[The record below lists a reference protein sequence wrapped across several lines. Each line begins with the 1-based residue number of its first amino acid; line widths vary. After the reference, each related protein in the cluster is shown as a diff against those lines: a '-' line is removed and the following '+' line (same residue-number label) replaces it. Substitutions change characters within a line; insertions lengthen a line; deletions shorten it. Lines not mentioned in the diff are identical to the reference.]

1 MFTVR
6 FYETAAGN
14 KVLRDWLRGFA
25 KEDRAVLGEDL
36 KTVQIGFPMG
46 LPLCRSLGNGLWEVR
61 STLPMMRA
69 EARMIFFQ
77 DSSAHALVVVH
88 GFIKKSQKTP
98 KRDIDIALRRKAEV
112 GSG

>member
-77 DSSAHALVVVH
+77 DSGAHALVVVH
-88 GFIKKSQKTP
+88 GFIKKTQKTP
-98 KRDIDIALRRKAEV
+98 KRDIEIALRRKAEV

>member
-1 MFTVR
+1 MFRVV
-6 FYETAAGN
+6 FYRTAVGN
-14 KVLRDWLRGFA
+14 NVVLDWIRSFA
-25 KEDRAVLGEDL
+25 KEDRTILGEDL

-61 STLPMMRA
+61 STLPIMRA

-77 DSSAHALVVVH
+77 DSGTHSLVVVH

-112 GSG
+112 DSG

>member
-1 MFTVR
+1 MFEVH
-6 FYETAAGN
+6 FYETLAGN
-14 KVLRDWLRGFA
+14 KVLRDWLLSFA

-36 KTVQIGFPMG
+36 KTVQIGFPIG
-46 LPLCRSLGNGLWEVR
+46 LPLCRSLGAGLWEVR
-61 STLPMMRA
+61 STLPVKRA

-98 KRDIDIALRRKAEV
+98 RRDIDIALRRKAEV

>member
-1 MFTVR
+1 MFEVR
-6 FYETAAGN
+6 FYETLAGN
-14 KVLRDWLRGFA
+14 KVVREWFRGFA

-77 DSSAHALVVVH
+77 DTAAQALVVVH
-88 GFIKKSQKTP
+88 GFVKKSQKTSR
-98 KRDIDIALRRKAEV
+98 RDIDIALRRKAEV
-112 GSG
+112 GS